1 MKCELAKDLMTLY
14 VEGMCSETSKAELE
28 EHLQECSECTKQLE
42 ELQKELGDEEIAHK
56 ATYTE
61 ENKAALKPMKKVKK
75 SLLRRKLVA
84 VFLGLV
90 LLVVMVCIGILSY
103 GQMTNRGMSF
113 SALADAIKLKG
124 VCESLVEGDTQALL
138 DVIAFR
144 LEDVYEVKN
153 AGLLHDDFENYKKEL
168 KRSMDEAYAYRFKG
182 KDIDV
187 KIESIWLT
195 PYEENTADNM
205 AATAIIIGFYEGD
218 ELIYTMDF
226 GKVTPKKFQVWE
238 DVYDDS
244 PTFVGNLLG
253 YDDVLLDITLRHA
266 TKNQYDKLV
275 AGETVSKYGSGLYL
289 IIEKGNTE
297 EEKVAYKA
305 VLREK
310 LDAVYQSKWY
320 IKEVFFAPDEYS
332 VEKSRWIYKVWFQI
346 EDQSTGS
353 IAMMEQRFIYYNGD
367 VYVMEDEEPTIMAT
381 KGEVPADIEKMLL
394 ELFR

>member
-14 VEGMCSETSKAELE
+14 VEGMCSDASKEELE
-28 EHLQECSECTKQLE
+28 KHLQECPECAKQLE
-42 ELQKELGDEEIAHK
+42 TLKKELGNEEIAHK
-56 ATYTE
+56 ADYTE

-144 LEDVYEVKN
+144 LEDVYEVRN

-195 PYEENTADNM
+195 PYEENPADNI

-238 DVYDDS
+238 EVYDDS

-266 TKNQYDKLV
+266 PSNQYDKLV
-275 AGETVSKYGSGLYL
+275 AGEEVASYGSGLYL

-297 EEKVAYKA
+297 EEKSAYKD
-305 VLREK
+305 VLRGK
-310 LDAVYQSKWY
+310 LDALYQSKWY

-381 KGEVPADIEKMLL
+381 KGEVSADIEKMLL